1 LILLVYFI
9 CIAYVMSYREQCP
22 ADCKVYVGGL
32 PERASRGE
40 LEEIFG
46 RFGPLRNVWVARRP
60 WGFAFVEFED
70 ARDAIDAVRQLDG
83 SRMCGVRARVELS
96 HGQRR
101 NRGPRGYDDERRDFT
116 LLHRSYR
123 DSGPCI
129 QLAAIWSVQSSAS
142 RRFHPLSQLLSS
154 YYTAPNCNEKL
165 QSVKMRGRVSCA
177 SVRNISC
184 NNGYILFARYN
195 CYAFSTAVLSATSVF
210 QHTSSRL
217 IAAVL
222 AFGSSLTLPH
232 VPNAHIS
239 TARAISCLLVERLQ
253 GEVVLVHID
262 VHVHHL
268 ESDIGKVNFVINQR

>member
-1 LILLVYFI
+1 MKYSYEVWSPSVPLFTYWSLITLFYLHNIYFI

-101 NRGPRGYDDERRDFT
+101 NRGPRGYDDERRGGDRRR
-116 LLHRSYR
+116 LH
-123 DSGPCI
+123 
-129 QLAAIWSVQSSAS
+129 AS
-142 RRFHPLSQLLSS
+142 PSF
-154 YYTAPNCNEKL
+154 
-165 QSVKMRGRVSCA
+165 
-177 SVRNISC
+177 IS
-184 NNGYILFARYN
+184 R
-195 CYAFSTAVLSATSVF
+195 
-210 QHTSSRL
+210 
-217 IAAVL
+217 
-222 AFGSSLTLPH
+222 
-232 VPNAHIS
+232 
-239 TARAISCLLVERLQ
+239 
-253 GEVVLVHID
+253 
-262 VHVHHL
+262 
-268 ESDIGKVNFVINQR
+268 

>member
-1 LILLVYFI
+1 LVLLVYFI
-9 CIAYVMSYREQCP
+9 RIAYIMSYREQCP

-116 LLHRSYR
+116 LLHRLYR
-123 DSGPCI
+123 ESGLCI
-129 QLAAIWSVQSSAS
+129 QLAAIWSVQLLIKVFSVAS
-142 RRFHPLSQLLSS
+142 DFTHFQPTY
-154 YYTAPNCNEKL
+154 YYTTPNCNEKL
-165 QSVKMRGRVSCA
+165 QSVKMRGRVC
-177 SVRNISC
+177 VC
-184 NNGYILFARYN
+184 
-195 CYAFSTAVLSATSVF
+195 V
-210 QHTSSRL
+210 
-217 IAAVL
+217 
-222 AFGSSLTLPH
+222 
-232 VPNAHIS
+232 
-239 TARAISCLLVERLQ
+239 CLCLCV
-253 GEVVLVHID
+253 
-262 VHVHHL
+262 
-268 ESDIGKVNFVINQR
+268 

>member
-1 LILLVYFI
+1 LVLLVYFI
-9 CIAYVMSYREQCP
+9 RIAHVMSYREQCP

-101 NRGPRGYDDERRDFT
+101 NRGPRGYDDERRGGDRRSVASDFT
-116 LLHRSYR
+116 HFQ
-123 DSGPCI
+123 PT
-129 QLAAIWSVQSSAS
+129 
-142 RRFHPLSQLLSS
+142 
-154 YYTAPNCNEKL
+154 YYTTPNCNEKL
-165 QSVKMRGRVSCA
+165 QSVKMRGRLHQ
-177 SVRNISC
+177 R
-184 NNGYILFARYN
+184 ILFARYN
-195 CYAFSTAVLSATSVF
+195 CYAFSTAVCSSSRRRFF
-210 QHTSSRL
+210 QHLSSRL

-222 AFGSSLTLPH
+222 AFGFANSSPRPQRIHL
-232 VPNAHIS
+232 N
-239 TARAISCLLVERLQ
+239 CLCHQLSFGRTPPRRSRS
-253 GEVVLVHID
+253 G
-262 VHVHHL
+262 
-268 ESDIGKVNFVINQR
+268 SYRRSRSPSRKRYRSRS

>member
-101 NRGPRGYDDERRDFT
+101 NRGPRGYDDERRGGD
-116 LLHRSYR
+116 RRRMSY
-123 DSGPCI
+123 GAMFICL
-129 QLAAIWSVQSSAS
+129 Q
-142 RRFHPLSQLLSS
+142 RRVGFHPLSQLLSS

-165 QSVKMRGRVSCA
+165 QSCA

-195 CYAFSTAVLSATSVF
+195 CYAFSTAVLFSATSVF

-268 ESDIGKVNFVINQR
+268 ESDIVPVHKHMLERV

>member
-1 LILLVYFI
+1 LVLLVYFI
-9 CIAYVMSYREQCP
+9 RIAYIMSYREQCP

-101 NRGPRGYDDERRDFT
+101 NRGPRGYDDERRGGDRRSVASDFT
-116 LLHRSYR
+116 HFQPTY
-123 DSGPCI
+123 
-129 QLAAIWSVQSSAS
+129 
-142 RRFHPLSQLLSS
+142 
-154 YYTAPNCNEKL
+154 YYTTPNCNEKL
-165 QSVKMRGRVSCA
+165 QSVKMRGRVCVSA
-177 SVRNISC
+177 STNTVRALQLPMPSS
-184 NNGYILFARYN
+184 LLN
-195 CYAFSTAVLSATSVF
+195 CCVLCSALRDVGFSTSLP
-210 QHTSSRL
+210 SRL

-222 AFGSSLTLPH
+222 AFGFANSSPRPQRIHL
-232 VPNAHIS
+232 NC
-239 TARAISCLLVERLQ
+239 SCHQLSFGRTPPRRSRS
-253 GEVVLVHID
+253 G
-262 VHVHHL
+262 
-268 ESDIGKVNFVINQR
+268 SYRRSRSPSRKRYRSRS

>member
-1 LILLVYFI
+1 
-9 CIAYVMSYREQCP
+9 M
-22 ADCKVYVGGL
+22 
-32 PERASRGE
+32 
-40 LEEIFG
+40 
-46 RFGPLRNVWVARRP
+46 
-60 WGFAFVEFED
+60 
-70 ARDAIDAVRQLDG
+70 
-83 SRMCGVRARVELS
+83 
-96 HGQRR
+96 H
-101 NRGPRGYDDERRDFT
+101 
-116 LLHRSYR
+116 
-123 DSGPCI
+123 
-129 QLAAIWSVQSSAS
+129 SAS
-142 RRFHPLSQLLSS
+142 GNLVSPRRVGFHPLSQLLSS

-195 CYAFSTAVLSATSVF
+195 GYAFSTAVLFSATSVF

-239 TARAISCLLVERLQ
+239 TARAISCLFVERLQ
-253 GEVVLVHID
+253 GEVVLVHTD

>member
-1 LILLVYFI
+1 LVLLVYFI
-9 CIAYVMSYREQCP
+9 RIAYIMSYREQCP

-101 NRGPRGYDDERRDFT
+101 NRGPRGYDDERR
-116 LLHRSYR
+116 
-123 DSGPCI
+123 
-129 QLAAIWSVQSSAS
+129 
-142 RRFHPLSQLLSS
+142 
-154 YYTAPNCNEKL
+154 
-165 QSVKMRGRVSCA
+165 
-177 SVRNISC
+177 
-184 NNGYILFARYN
+184 
-195 CYAFSTAVLSATSVF
+195 
-210 QHTSSRL
+210 
-217 IAAVL
+217 
-222 AFGSSLTLPH
+222 
-232 VPNAHIS
+232 
-239 TARAISCLLVERLQ
+239 VERLQ
-253 GEVVLVHID
+253 EEVVQVHID

-268 ESDIGKVNFVINQR
+268 ENVIVPVHKHMLGRV

>member
-1 LILLVYFI
+1 
-9 CIAYVMSYREQCP
+9 MSYREQCP

-101 NRGPRGYDDERRDFT
+101 NRGPRGYDDERRGGD
-116 LLHRSYR
+116 
-123 DSGPCI
+123 
-129 QLAAIWSVQSSAS
+129 
-142 RRFHPLSQLLSS
+142 RR
-154 YYTAPNCNEKL
+154 
-165 QSVKMRGRVSCA
+165 
-177 SVRNISC
+177 SC

-195 CYAFSTAVLSATSVF
+195 CYAFSTAVLFSATSVF

-268 ESDIGKVNFVINQR
+268 ESDIVPVHKHMLERV

>member
-101 NRGPRGYDDERRDFT
+101 NRGPRGYDDERRGGDRRSRT
-116 LLHRSYR
+116 PPRRSRSGSYR
-123 DSGPCI
+123 RSRSP
-129 QLAAIWSVQSSAS
+129 SRKRYRQSQFCHKPAVNYYFAEDNFMP
-142 RRFHPLSQLLSS
+142 RR
-154 YYTAPNCNEKL
+154 T
-165 QSVKMRGRVSCA
+165 
-177 SVRNISC
+177 
-184 NNGYILFARYN
+184 
-195 CYAFSTAVLSATSVF
+195 
-210 QHTSSRL
+210 
-217 IAAVL
+217 
-222 AFGSSLTLPH
+222 
-232 VPNAHIS
+232 
-239 TARAISCLLVERLQ
+239 
-253 GEVVLVHID
+253 
-262 VHVHHL
+262 
-268 ESDIGKVNFVINQR
+268 